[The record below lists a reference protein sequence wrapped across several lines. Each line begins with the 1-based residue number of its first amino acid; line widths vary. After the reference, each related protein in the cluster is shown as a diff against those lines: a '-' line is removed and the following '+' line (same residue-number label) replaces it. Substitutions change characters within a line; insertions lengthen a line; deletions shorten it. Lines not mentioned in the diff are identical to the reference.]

1 MSQITYHI
9 CSRVLWNLNVWAILF
24 PLYLDY
30 GFLLLVLMGGAGSDE
45 YKTLSYHHLMLVH
58 LVSLETVT
66 RTYAHMHT
74 RAQQHTHT
82 HTLPYHQSCSCTTQR
97 KGSPSTH
104 LLCIAMPTE
113 ANTLTHASDYSC
125 SLELSSLFLSLIP
138 SLHPSL
144 SPTYHP

>member
-66 RTYAHMHT
+66 CTHT
-74 RAQQHTHT
+74 DARAHTHT
-82 HTLPYHQSCSCTTQR
+82 HTHTHTNTNTHTHTHTQ
-97 KGSPSTH
+97 TH
-104 LLCIAMPTE
+104 IHTE
-113 ANTLTHASDYSC
+113 S
-125 SLELSSLFLSLIP
+125 F
-138 SLHPSL
+138 
-144 SPTYHP
+144 

>member
-66 RTYAHMHT
+66 CTHTDARAHT
-74 RAQQHTHT
+74 PTHT
-82 HTLPYHQSCSCTTQR
+82 HTQPHTHTRARAHTHTRTHSNTHTHEKICSYQ
-97 KGSPSTH
+97 
-104 LLCIAMPTE
+104 
-113 ANTLTHASDYSC
+113 
-125 SLELSSLFLSLIP
+125 
-138 SLHPSL
+138 
-144 SPTYHP
+144 